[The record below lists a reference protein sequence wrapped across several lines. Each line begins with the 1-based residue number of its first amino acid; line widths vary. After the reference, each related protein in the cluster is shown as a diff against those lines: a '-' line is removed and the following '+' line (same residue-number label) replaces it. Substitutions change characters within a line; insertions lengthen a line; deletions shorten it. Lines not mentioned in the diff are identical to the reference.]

1 MVNTVFDMCS
11 ALGAMDLPE
20 DSWLVG
26 MDNNNYDAI
35 EWTDDPSFVKPTK
48 QEVEAVIETL
58 REKAKMLSLRE
69 KRNKLLVDTDWQAMP
84 DRTMTQ
90 EQKDYRQALRDLPS
104 TATPVLTKDGQLTEV
119 TWPTEPE

>member
-11 ALGAMDLPE
+11 ALGAMNLPK
-20 DSWLVG
+20 DSWSVT

-48 QEVEAVIETL
+48 KEVEAKIENL
-58 REKAKMLSLRE
+58 REEAKMLCLRE
-69 KRNKLLVDTDWQAMP
+69 KRDKLLKDTDWQAMS

-104 TATPVLTKDGQLTEV
+104 TSAPKLSVDGQLSGV
-119 TWPTEPE
+119 DWPTEPE

>member
-1 MVNTVFDMCS
+1 
-11 ALGAMDLPE
+11 
-20 DSWLVG
+20 
-26 MDNNNYDAI
+26 
-35 EWTDDPSFVKPTK
+35 
-48 QEVEAVIETL
+48 
-58 REKAKMLSLRE
+58 MLSLRE